1 MDVLKVALIQL
12 AYDDSETVEERTTR
26 VVDLVRQQRGH
37 DLVVLPELW
46 PMGGFDY
53 RAWSDKAQTTSGSVV
68 QALGEA
74 ARDAGVLLHGGSIV
88 ERPGGAPGSEGGSAT
103 DREIGPE
110 GKDLW
115 NTSVVLDRTGE
126 LIATYRKIHRFGFA
140 GGEPALMEAGSD
152 LVSIELPDG
161 SMAGLSTC
169 YDLRFPELYRAQ
181 IDQGATIFVIPAAWP
196 MARVDHWRLLLRARA
211 VEDQAVVIACNT
223 AGTHARNEMGGHS
236 AVIGPGGEVL
246 AEAGEGQEVLSVDL
260 PTDLVQAAR
269 EGFPVLDDRRL

>member
-1 MDVLKVALIQL
+1 MKVALIQL

-68 QALGEA
+68 QALGAA

-88 ERPGGAPGSEGGSAT
+88 ERPGGAPG
-103 DREIGPE
+103 PE

-115 NTSVVLDRTGE
+115 NTSVVLDSSGE
-126 LIATYRKIHRFGFA
+126 LVATYRKIHRFGFA
-140 GGEPALMEAGSD
+140 GGEPALMEAGAD

-181 IDQGATIFVIPAAWP
+181 IDQGATVFVIPAAWP

-223 AGTHARNEMGGHS
+223 AGTHARAEMGGHS

-246 AEAGEGQEVLSVDL
+246 AEAGEGEEVLSVDL

-269 EGFPVLDDRRL
+269 EGFPVLADRRL